1 MIYRRDLIDHF
12 EWLSDSKYFTEAL
25 DEALIAIALCARGH
39 SGDLMNFGAAWVMA
53 SYHVERFGL
62 EEFVE
67 RERRENTSLDP
78 VEPEALLD
86 DQGNR

>member
-12 EWLSDSKYFTEAL
+12 EWLSDSKYFTETL

-67 RERRENTSLDP
+67 KERRDNISLDP

-86 DQGNR
+86 HRESS

>member
-1 MIYRRDLIDHF
+1 MIYRKDLIDHY

-39 SGDLMNFGAAWVMA
+39 EHDLMNFGAAWVMA
-53 SYHVERFGL
+53 NYHVERFHL

-67 RERRENTSLDP
+67 RERREHILLDP
-78 VEPEALLD
+78 EPETPD
-86 DQGNR
+86 GEGENG